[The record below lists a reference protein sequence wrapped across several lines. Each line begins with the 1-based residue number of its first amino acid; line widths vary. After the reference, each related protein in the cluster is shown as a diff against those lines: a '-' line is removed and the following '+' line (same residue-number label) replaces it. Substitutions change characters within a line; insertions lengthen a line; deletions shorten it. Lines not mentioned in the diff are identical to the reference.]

1 MTMQRC
7 SITVIATRHQENGQC
22 TSNELYRIIER
33 VSPDVIFEEIPPGKF
48 DAVYKGLRQPSL
60 EVQTIKR
67 YLQSHFVPHFPVD
80 LDTDEVDG
88 FFLRSDFQTMSY
100 IFVNYSPEYQRL
112 YNQRQFLANNH
123 GFPYLNSNEWAMLSE
138 RMDVLEHEVI
148 KKINNEKLSQR
159 ANDWFN
165 ELDAR
170 ENEMIKNIYNYVE
183 NNKYGKGLFL
193 VGVEHRRQIMDKIPE
208 LEKKHQLKLDWN
220 FNYFNQ

>member
-33 VSPDVIFEEIPPGKF
+33 IAPDVIFEEIPSSKF

-67 YLQSHFVPHFPVD
+67 YLQSHPIPHFPVD
-80 LDTDEVDG
+80 LDIDEVDG
-88 FFLRSDFQTMSY
+88 FFMRSDFKTMSY
-100 IFVNYSPEYQRL
+100 IFVNYSSEYQRL

-123 GFPYLNSNEWAMLSE
+123 GFPYLNSNEWTMLSE
-138 RMDVLEHEVI
+138 RMDVLEQEVI

-159 ANDWFN
+159 AKEWFN
-165 ELDAR
+165 ENDVR
-170 ENEMIKNIYNYVE
+170 ENEMIKNIYSYVE
-183 NNKYGKGLFL
+183 NNRYEKGLFL
-193 VGVEHRRQIMDKIPE
+193 VGVEHRRKLMDKI
-208 LEKKHQLKLDWN
+208 LDFEKNHHLKIKWN